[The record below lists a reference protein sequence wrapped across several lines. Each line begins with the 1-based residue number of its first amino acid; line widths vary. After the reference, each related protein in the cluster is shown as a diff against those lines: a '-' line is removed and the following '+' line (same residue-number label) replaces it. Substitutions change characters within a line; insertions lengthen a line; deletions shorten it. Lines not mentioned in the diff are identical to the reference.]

1 MFLMNNMILR
11 SLFINLLFAVF
22 PSFVFADVLTANVQ
36 KLLNNLNLNAGKV
49 DGTWGRK
56 TEIAIQR
63 FYNEI
68 GSNFDGQIDLG
79 EIADLE
85 AANANY
91 RNFGNKDWSPLIRT
105 KLHDIKNLKASF
117 TYINENLVNALI
129 PYQLDADTLPNLGFH
144 PIGDPPNVKWVKKPM
159 DMDCMLVLKNMSP
172 PDMSRWDAPLY
183 AQNCNYYYRQNLF
196 SGGAEVLQEIFD
208 YWAEQPDG
216 TFDLQPNGNDQYFKS
231 TLMSSLATTYAL
243 FYDKFSNNQKIDVFL
258 SDWMLNNQTL
268 IGRKTCPFDA
278 PETFTSSI
286 FIVDSCGSNHWRLAV
301 ANFALGLR
309 LANKQLIISGVKH
322 LEINLSMYDM
332 DGIFTPYATR
342 GWDSPGYAIDNN
354 EYISSIA
361 LMLSEVGI
369 DLYEMKI
376 HDGRKVRELVKNH
389 NAWLTNPA
397 LAEHY
402 IVSSPTCNG
411 GTCTEFKSLKDFGP
425 LKQWKIDRQFED
437 FDILLRNFYYEITEN
452 GMDPIALVNLFPRNR
467 SDQLPNMYVWGQT
480 SSFPFIFA
488 TLESLGLLNEY
499 LSPPEVQVDINK
511 KEVDQEVKN
520 LELSKEQ
527 LECNISIL
535 RNLDDGQNEMKI
547 GHAIMT
553 TTNGSVELSKLELRT
568 GTKDY
573 LNTISDEAE
582 LYLSKDGKIVGRIL
596 LPTMFGNNRLDILNF
611 GSNFIPMIGGSGPEG
626 RHSYQ
631 VEPGLDISI
640 FVEWCFDN

>member
-1 MFLMNNMILR
+1 MFVINNMILR

-22 PSFVFADVLTANVQ
+22 PSFVFADALTANVQ

-286 FIVDSCGSNHWRLAV
+286 FNVDSCGSNHWRLAV

-402 IVSSPTCNG
+402 IVSSSTCNG

>member
-1 MFLMNNMILR
+1 MILR

-22 PSFVFADVLTANVQ
+22 PSFVFADALTANVQ

-159 DMDCMLVLKNMSP
+159 DMDCTLVLKNMSP

>member
-1 MFLMNNMILR
+1 MFVINNMILR

-22 PSFVFADVLTANVQ
+22 PSFVFADALTANVQ

-159 DMDCMLVLKNMSP
+159 DMDCTLVLKNMSP

-402 IVSSPTCNG
+402 IVSSSTCNG

>member
-1 MFLMNNMILR
+1 MNNMILR

-208 YWAEQPDG
+208 HWAEQPDG

-402 IVSSPTCNG
+402 IVSSSTCNG

>member
-1 MFLMNNMILR
+1 MFVINNMILR

-22 PSFVFADVLTANVQ
+22 PSFVFADALTANVQ

-159 DMDCMLVLKNMSP
+159 DMDCTLVLKNMSP

-286 FIVDSCGSNHWRLAV
+286 FNVDSCGSNHWRLAV

-402 IVSSPTCNG
+402 IVSSSTCNG

>member
-1 MFLMNNMILR
+1 MILR

-22 PSFVFADVLTANVQ
+22 PSFVFADALTANVQ

-159 DMDCMLVLKNMSP
+159 DMDCTLVLKNMSP

-402 IVSSPTCNG
+402 IVSSSTCNG

-467 SDQLPNMYVWGQT
+467 SDQLPSMYVWGQT

>member
-1 MFLMNNMILR
+1 MFVINNMILR

-22 PSFVFADVLTANVQ
+22 PSFVFADALTANVQ

-159 DMDCMLVLKNMSP
+159 DMDCTLVLKNMSP

>member
-1 MFLMNNMILR
+1 MFLINNMILR

-22 PSFVFADVLTANVQ
+22 PSFVFADALTANVQ

-159 DMDCMLVLKNMSP
+159 DMDCTLVLKNMSP

-286 FIVDSCGSNHWRLAV
+286 FNVDSCGSNHWRLAV

-402 IVSSPTCNG
+402 IVSSSTCNG

-520 LELSKEQ
+520 LELSEEQ

-535 RNLDDGQNEMKI
+535 RNLDDGQNETKI

>member
-1 MFLMNNMILR
+1 MNNMILR

-159 DMDCMLVLKNMSP
+159 DMDCTLVLKNMSP

-402 IVSSPTCNG
+402 IVSSSTCNG

>member
-22 PSFVFADVLTANVQ
+22 PSFVFADALTANVQ

-402 IVSSPTCNG
+402 IVSSSTCNG

-611 GSNFIPMIGGSGPEG
+611 GSNFIPMIGGIGPEG

-631 VEPGLDISI
+631 VEPGLDVSI

>member
-1 MFLMNNMILR
+1 MFVINNMILR

-159 DMDCMLVLKNMSP
+159 DMDCTLVLKNMSP

-402 IVSSPTCNG
+402 IVSSSTCNG

>member
-159 DMDCMLVLKNMSP
+159 DMDCTLVLKNMSP

-286 FIVDSCGSNHWRLAV
+286 FNVDSCGSNHWRLAV

-402 IVSSPTCNG
+402 IVSSSTCNG

>member
-1 MFLMNNMILR
+1 MILR

-22 PSFVFADVLTANVQ
+22 PSFVFADALTANVQ

-159 DMDCMLVLKNMSP
+159 DMDCTLVLKNMSP

-322 LEINLSMYDM
+322 LEIKLSMYDM

-467 SDQLPNMYVWGQT
+467 SDQLPSMYVWGQT

>member
-1 MFLMNNMILR
+1 MILR

-22 PSFVFADVLTANVQ
+22 PSFVFADALTANVQ

-402 IVSSPTCNG
+402 IVSSSTCNG

>member
-1 MFLMNNMILR
+1 MFVINNMILR

-286 FIVDSCGSNHWRLAV
+286 FNVDSCGSNHWRLAV

-402 IVSSPTCNG
+402 IVSSSTCNG

-467 SDQLPNMYVWGQT
+467 SDQLPSMYVWGQT

>member
-22 PSFVFADVLTANVQ
+22 PSFVFADALTANVQ

-402 IVSSPTCNG
+402 IVSSSTCNG

>member
-1 MFLMNNMILR
+1 MILR

-22 PSFVFADVLTANVQ
+22 PSFVFADALTANVQ

-159 DMDCMLVLKNMSP
+159 DMDCTLVLKNMSP

-402 IVSSPTCNG
+402 IVSSSTCNG

-596 LPTMFGNNRLDILNF
+596 LPTMFGNNKLDILNF
-611 GSNFIPMIGGSGPEG
+611 GSNFIPMIGGIGPEG

>member
-1 MFLMNNMILR
+1 MNNMILR

-159 DMDCMLVLKNMSP
+159 DMDCTLVLKNMSP

-216 TFDLQPNGNDQYFKS
+216 NFDLQPNGNDQYFKS

-286 FIVDSCGSNHWRLAV
+286 FNVDSCGSNHWRLAV

-402 IVSSPTCNG
+402 IVSSSTCNG

-596 LPTMFGNNRLDILNF
+596 LPTMFGNNKLDILNF

-631 VEPGLDISI
+631 VEPGLDVSI

>member
-1 MFLMNNMILR
+1 MFLINNMILR

-22 PSFVFADVLTANVQ
+22 PSFVFADALTANVQ

-286 FIVDSCGSNHWRLAV
+286 FNVDSCGSNHWRLAV

-361 LMLSEVGI
+361 LLLSEVGI

-402 IVSSPTCNG
+402 IVSSSTCNG

-596 LPTMFGNNRLDILNF
+596 LPTMFGNNKLDILNF
-611 GSNFIPMIGGSGPEG
+611 GSNFIPMIGGIGPEG

-631 VEPGLDISI
+631 VEPGLDVSI

>member
-1 MFLMNNMILR
+1 MNNMILR

-499 LSPPEVQVDINK
+499 LSPTEVQVDINK

>member
-1 MFLMNNMILR
+1 MFLINNMILR

-22 PSFVFADVLTANVQ
+22 PSFVFADALTANVQ

-159 DMDCMLVLKNMSP
+159 DMDCTLVLKNMSP

-402 IVSSPTCNG
+402 IVSSSTCNG

>member
-1 MFLMNNMILR
+1 MNNMILR

>member
-208 YWAEQPDG
+208 HWAEQPDG

-402 IVSSPTCNG
+402 IVSSSTCNG
-411 GTCTEFKSLKDFGP
+411 GTCTEFKSLKDFGS

>member
-1 MFLMNNMILR
+1 MFVINNMILR

-22 PSFVFADVLTANVQ
+22 PSFVFADALTANVQ

-402 IVSSPTCNG
+402 IVSSSTCNG

>member
-1 MFLMNNMILR
+1 MFLINNMILR

-22 PSFVFADVLTANVQ
+22 PSFVFADALTANVQ

-159 DMDCMLVLKNMSP
+159 DMDCTLVLKNMSP

-286 FIVDSCGSNHWRLAV
+286 FNVDSCGSNHWRLAV

-402 IVSSPTCNG
+402 IVSSSTCNG

>member
-1 MFLMNNMILR
+1 MFLINNMILR

-22 PSFVFADVLTANVQ
+22 PSFVFADALTANVQ

-159 DMDCMLVLKNMSP
+159 DMDCTLVLKNMSP

-286 FIVDSCGSNHWRLAV
+286 FNVDSCGSNHWRLAV

>member
-286 FIVDSCGSNHWRLAV
+286 FNVDSCGSNHWRLAV

-402 IVSSPTCNG
+402 IVSSSTCNG

>member
-1 MFLMNNMILR
+1 MILR

-22 PSFVFADVLTANVQ
+22 PSFVFADALTANVQ

-159 DMDCMLVLKNMSP
+159 DMDCTLVLKNMSP

-402 IVSSPTCNG
+402 IVSSSTCNG

>member
-1 MFLMNNMILR
+1 MILR

-22 PSFVFADVLTANVQ
+22 PSFVFADALTANVQ

-49 DGTWGRK
+49 DGTWGRN

-159 DMDCMLVLKNMSP
+159 DMDCTLVLKNMSP

-402 IVSSPTCNG
+402 IVSSSTCNG

>member
-1 MFLMNNMILR
+1 
-11 SLFINLLFAVF
+11 
-22 PSFVFADVLTANVQ
+22 
-36 KLLNNLNLNAGKV
+36 
-49 DGTWGRK
+49 
-56 TEIAIQR
+56 
-63 FYNEI
+63 
-68 GSNFDGQIDLG
+68 
-79 EIADLE
+79 
-85 AANANY
+85 
-91 RNFGNKDWSPLIRT
+91 
-105 KLHDIKNLKASF
+105 
-117 TYINENLVNALI
+117 
-129 PYQLDADTLPNLGFH
+129 
-144 PIGDPPNVKWVKKPM
+144 M
-159 DMDCMLVLKNMSP
+159 DMDCTLVLKNMSP

-286 FIVDSCGSNHWRLAV
+286 FNVDSCGSNHWRLAV

>member
-1 MFLMNNMILR
+1 MNNMILR

-172 PDMSRWDAPLY
+172 PEMSRWDAPLY

-268 IGRKTCPFDA
+268 IGKKTCPFDA

-286 FIVDSCGSNHWRLAV
+286 FIGDSCGSNHWRLAV

-402 IVSSPTCNG
+402 IVSSSTCNG
-411 GTCTEFKSLKDFGP
+411 GTCTEFKSLKDFGS

-520 LELSKEQ
+520 LELSEEQ

-573 LNTISDEAE
+573 LNTISDKAE

-596 LPTMFGNNRLDILNF
+596 LPTMFGNNKLDILNF

>member
-22 PSFVFADVLTANVQ
+22 PSFVFADALTANVQ

-159 DMDCMLVLKNMSP
+159 DMDCTLVLKNMSP

-286 FIVDSCGSNHWRLAV
+286 FNVDSCGSNHWRLAV

-402 IVSSPTCNG
+402 IVSSSTCNG

-520 LELSKEQ
+520 LELSEEQ

-535 RNLDDGQNEMKI
+535 RNLDDGQNETKI

-611 GSNFIPMIGGSGPEG
+611 GSNFIPMIGGIGPEG

>member
-402 IVSSPTCNG
+402 IVSSSTCNG

-452 GMDPIALVNLFPRNR
+452 GMDPIVLVNLFPRNR

>member
-1 MFLMNNMILR
+1 MILR

-22 PSFVFADVLTANVQ
+22 PSFVFADALTANVQ

-159 DMDCMLVLKNMSP
+159 DMDCTLVLKNMSP

-286 FIVDSCGSNHWRLAV
+286 FNVDSCGSNHWRLAV

-402 IVSSPTCNG
+402 IVSSSTCNG

-467 SDQLPNMYVWGQT
+467 SDQLPSMYVWGQT

>member
-1 MFLMNNMILR
+1 MFLINNMILR

-22 PSFVFADVLTANVQ
+22 PSFVFADALTANVQ

-286 FIVDSCGSNHWRLAV
+286 FNVDSCGSNHWRLAV

-402 IVSSPTCNG
+402 IVSSSTCNG

>member
-22 PSFVFADVLTANVQ
+22 PSFVFADALTANVQ

-159 DMDCMLVLKNMSP
+159 DMDCTLVLKNMSP

-286 FIVDSCGSNHWRLAV
+286 FNVDSCGSNHWRLAV

-402 IVSSPTCNG
+402 IVSSSTCNG

>member
-1 MFLMNNMILR
+1 MILR

-22 PSFVFADVLTANVQ
+22 PSFVFADALTANVQ

-159 DMDCMLVLKNMSP
+159 DMDCTLVLKNMSP

-286 FIVDSCGSNHWRLAV
+286 FNVDSCGSNHWRLAV

-402 IVSSPTCNG
+402 IVSSSTCNG

>member
-1 MFLMNNMILR
+1 MILR

-22 PSFVFADVLTANVQ
+22 PSFVFADALTANVQ

-159 DMDCMLVLKNMSP
+159 DMDCTLVLKNMSP

-467 SDQLPNMYVWGQT
+467 SDQLPSMYVWGQT

-596 LPTMFGNNRLDILNF
+596 LPTMFGNNKLDILNF
-611 GSNFIPMIGGSGPEG
+611 GSNFIPMIGGIGPEG

-631 VEPGLDISI
+631 VEPGLDVSI

>member
-1 MFLMNNMILR
+1 MILR

-22 PSFVFADVLTANVQ
+22 PSFVFADALTANVQ

-159 DMDCMLVLKNMSP
+159 DMDCTLVLKNMSP

-467 SDQLPNMYVWGQT
+467 SDQLPSMYVWGQT

>member
-1 MFLMNNMILR
+1 MNNMILR

-22 PSFVFADVLTANVQ
+22 PSFVFADALTANVQ

-159 DMDCMLVLKNMSP
+159 DMDCTLVLKNMSP

-402 IVSSPTCNG
+402 IVSSSTCNG